1 MKMDPRCIYC
11 LLSRVHYESKLST
24 QNEQLI
30 HKTLISCMDVIK
42 EKYVPGVAA
51 GHVSTAVHRKAYDV
65 LNDPDPYYDLKQVS
79 NRAASEVFPIARSL
93 VYKGKPDLKE
103 AFRRAVLAAVIGNF
117 FDFGVMGLEVGEDNF
132 EATFRSTFEKGLDV
146 DDTDK
151 MFDLISDTVYVVDN
165 CGEIILDTLVCDII
179 RKQGGKVTLV
189 IRGKPML
196 TDVTMED
203 VKTLGIEEHVDKV
216 ITTGCNAV
224 GVSFEEAPD
233 ELLEAFDNASLIISK
248 GMANYETLSERKL
261 RPIAYLLRTKCDAV
275 AEDMGLEKD
284 CSVARLFM
292 K

>member
-24 QNEQLI
+24 QDEQLI

-42 EKYVPGVAA
+42 EQYVPGVAA
-51 GHVSTAVHRKAYDV
+51 GHVSTAVHRKAYEI

-79 NRAASEVFPIARSL
+79 NHAALGVYPLAKALI
-93 VYKGKPDLKE
+93 YKGNPDSKE
-103 AFRRAVLAAVIGNF
+103 IFRRAVLAAVIGNF
-117 FDFGVMGLEVGEDNF
+117 FDFGVMGLEVGENNF
-132 EATFRSTFEKGLDV
+132 EAIFTSTFEKGLDV
-146 DDTDK
+146 DDTDR
-151 MFDLISDTVYVVDN
+151 MFDLTSNTVYVADN
-165 CGEIILDTLVCDII
+165 CGEIILDTLVFDII
-179 RKQGGKVTLV
+179 REHGGKVTLV
-189 IRGKPML
+189 IRGEPML

-203 VKTLGIEEHVDKV
+203 VKALEIEEHVDKI

-248 GMANYETLSERKL
+248 GMANYETLSEKKL

-275 AEDMGLEKD
+275 ANDMRLEKD
-284 CSVARLFM
+284 CSVAKLFM